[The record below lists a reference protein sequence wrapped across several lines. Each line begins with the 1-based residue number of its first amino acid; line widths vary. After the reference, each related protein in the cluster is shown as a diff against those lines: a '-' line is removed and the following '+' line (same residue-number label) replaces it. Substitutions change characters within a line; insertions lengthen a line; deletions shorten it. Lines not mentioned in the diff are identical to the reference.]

1 MRITPLSVLFAG
13 TRCAKS
19 IQHQTSI
26 SRVQDSI
33 QPISSPT
40 RSTQGNTNKGSEQ
53 DFYNHNVNID
63 LTASVHSGLERPKRS
78 TRTAQRLVRG
88 VALVIGITL
97 FLPVEQVSNAQLMPF
112 KSAKHYAKTQM
123 DSKQYSCLKKL
134 WGKESAWNHLAD
146 NPHSTAYGI
155 PQILGMKEKNPLKQ
169 VDLGI
174 RYIRHRYDTPCKAW
188 AFHKKHKWY

>member
-1 MRITPLSVLFAG
+1 MSHTPLNAQFARAICERF
-13 TRCAKS
+13 TQRLTYILKALVS
-19 IQHQTSI
+19 ILQ
-26 SRVQDSI
+26 I
-33 QPISSPT
+33 Q
-40 RSTQGNTNKGSEQ
+40 NKKHRLEQ
-53 DFYNHNVNID
+53 DLYTSY
-63 LTASVHSGLERPKRS
+63 LTRPVHSGQERPKRS
-78 TRTAQRLVRG
+78 SRAVKRLARG

-112 KSAKHYAKTQM
+112 KTAKQYAKTQM
-123 DSKQYSCLKKL
+123 DSKQFSCLKKL